1 MANLLLDYAIPFS
14 QVTALPPP
22 SFGFLHR
29 IAVIVP
35 MDEAGAEAD
44 IITVTDRAELEALT
58 QYHAELAG
66 FFVGGGAIMYLIR
79 ISAPE
84 DLQPLIDGKESEF
97 YTLFAHVSTHGILP
111 PSVVWTGV
119 RATHSDSP
127 AVMAL
132 AGNEKTCVF
141 ADDADNSA
149 YNALLAFGSLLSGA
163 AWRNQQYISTTSSQG
178 VVTTL
183 GEAELLFDDRVSF
196 YLADEE
202 YGNRLAL
209 FAAGGQSITTPYIS
223 KELEMTV
230 QFQMTNAITAAQPF
244 NTLVQR
250 KNLERIGM
258 KVIGEY
264 MAMGYLDPEMPQTL
278 TVSDSQEAFVVYG
291 KLITSPAVALWRAR
305 IDAFQ
310 TQG

>member
-14 QVTALPPP
+14 QVTSLPPP
-22 SFGFLHR
+22 SFGFLRR
-29 IAVIVP
+29 IGVIVP
-35 MDEAGAEAD
+35 MDGAAPAD
-44 IITVTDRAELEALT
+44 IVLVTDSAELEELT

-66 FFVGGGAIMYLIR
+66 FFVGGGTQLYLIR

-84 DLQPLIDGKESEF
+84 DLGPLVEGKESEF
-97 YTLFAHVSTHGILP
+97 YTLFAHHAAHALVTTPIT
-111 PSVVWTGV
+111 WTGV
-119 RATHSDSP
+119 RATYADDP
-127 AVMAL
+127 AILAL

-141 ADDADNSA
+141 ADDVNHSA
-149 YNALLAFGSLLSGA
+149 YNPLLAFGALLSSA

-178 VVTTL
+178 VVDTL
-183 GEAELLFDDRVSF
+183 GMAEQMFDERVSF

-223 KELEMTV
+223 KELEMTI
-230 QFQMTNAITAAQPF
+230 QYRMTNALTVAQPF

-250 KNLERIGM
+250 KNLERVGM
-258 KVIGEY
+258 KVISEY
-264 MAMGYLDPEMPQTL
+264 MAMGYLDPDLPQTL
-278 TVSDSQEAFVVYG
+278 TITDSQEAFEVYG